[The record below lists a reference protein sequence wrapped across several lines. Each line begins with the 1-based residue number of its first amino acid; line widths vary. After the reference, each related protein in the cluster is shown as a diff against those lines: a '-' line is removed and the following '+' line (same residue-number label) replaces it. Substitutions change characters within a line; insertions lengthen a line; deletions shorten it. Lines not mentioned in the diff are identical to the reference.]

1 MANLVSML
9 AATVREHG
17 QRPLFGTRSATG
29 WSWLTY
35 REFASL
41 VDALRSGLA
50 SLGVTRG
57 DRVAVISHNRMEW
70 AVAYYAT
77 VGLGAAYVPM
87 YEQQAERDWRHILG
101 NCGAKVC
108 FISGRKVGERVA
120 ALAPEIPTL
129 QHVVDFDAPREEPRS
144 YLALL
149 DAGRRQP
156 CATVPLEDRDIAEII
171 YTSGTTGTP
180 KGVLLTH
187 DNLVSNVR
195 AGAAV
200 VPVTAED
207 RSLAFLPW
215 AHVFGGGEL
224 NVIIS
229 IGASTAICESV
240 DDLPTELAEVRP
252 TLLFA
257 VPRVW
262 NRVYQ
267 AVQQTLATQ
276 PRLIQRIVRR
286 ATGAMQRA
294 RAGERLSEKDSVA
307 IAIAKALV
315 FRKIRAHFGGR
326 LRYAVSAA
334 AVLSP
339 EVAGFIDDLGIVVL
353 EAYGL
358 TETSGCATIN
368 RPGDRRI
375 GTVGKPTP
383 GVWIEIDRSASDR
396 DDGSGEIVVHGHCVM
411 AGYHAMPAETAKT
424 LTPDGGLRTG
434 DLGRI
439 DADGFLH
446 ITGRLK
452 ELYKLENGKYVA
464 PAQLEEQLTLS
475 PFIDEAL
482 VHGANRPFNVAL
494 VVPSRQA
501 LTAWAQARG
510 LPTEPY
516 EALLRHP
523 EVSALIEAEIARES
537 AEFKGFERIAA
548 FAFLA
553 EPFSIEGG
561 TMTPTLKVKRIRVL
575 ERHQKLLD
583 DLYPSAAEP
592 GGAVPTRPLPRRP
605 PAPAQGGAM
614 PPPTAR

>member
-1 MANLVSML
+1 MANMVSML
-9 AATVREHG
+9 AATVRDHG
-17 QRPLFGTRSATG
+17 QRPVLGTRSGSG

-35 REFASL
+35 REFAAV
-41 VDALRSGLA
+41 VDALRGGLA

-57 DRVAVISHNRMEW
+57 DRVAVISHNRVEW
-70 AVAYYAT
+70 AVACYAT

-87 YEQQAERDWRHILG
+87 YEQQAERDWRHILADS
-101 NCGAKVC
+101 GAKVC

-120 ALAPEIPTL
+120 AVAPEIPTL
-129 QHVVDFDAPREEPRS
+129 QHVVDFDAPRDDPGS

-149 DAGRRQP
+149 EAGRRQP
-156 CATVPLEDRDIAEII
+156 CATVALEDREIAEIV

-200 VPVTAED
+200 VPVTADD

-240 DDLPTELAEVRP
+240 DDLARELGEVHP

-267 AVQQTLATQ
+267 AVQHTLASQ
-276 PRLIQRIVRR
+276 PRLLQRIVRR

-294 RAGERLSEKDSVA
+294 RSGEPPSPKDSVA
-307 IAIAKALV
+307 IALAKTLV
-315 FRKIRAHFGGR
+315 FGKIRAHFGGR

-368 RPGDRRI
+368 RPDDRRI

-383 GVWIEIDRSASDR
+383 GVWIEIDRSASDTE
-396 DDGSGEIVVHGHCVM
+396 DGSGEIIVHGHCVM
-411 AGYHAMPAETAKT
+411 AGYHALPDETAKT

-439 DADGFLH
+439 DEGGFLH

-464 PAQLEEQLTLS
+464 PAPLEEQLTLS

-494 VVPSRQA
+494 VVPARQA
-501 LTAWAQARG
+501 LTEWARTRG

-516 EALLRHP
+516 EELLRHP
-523 EVSALIEAEIARES
+523 DVSALIEAEIARES
-537 AEFKGFERIAA
+537 AEFRGFERIVA

-561 TMTPTLKVKRIRVL
+561 TMTPTLKVKRVRVL
-575 ERHQKLLD
+575 ERHRKLID
-583 DLYPSAAEP
+583 ELYPAAAEP
-592 GGAVPTRPLPRRP
+592 AGAIRANPLPRHP
-605 PAPAQGGAM
+605 PAPL
-614 PPPTAR
+614 PR